1 MNSRSG
7 TKGGKKQTEN
17 IDSRTQEV
25 SEARKFESEGEQS
38 RKQGTIR
45 KHDISQPRE
54 WIAGPID
61 GLIVYK

>member
-25 SEARKFESEGEQS
+25 SEARKFESEGEQL

-45 KHDISQPRE
+45 KHDI
-54 WIAGPID
+54 
-61 GLIVYK
+61 